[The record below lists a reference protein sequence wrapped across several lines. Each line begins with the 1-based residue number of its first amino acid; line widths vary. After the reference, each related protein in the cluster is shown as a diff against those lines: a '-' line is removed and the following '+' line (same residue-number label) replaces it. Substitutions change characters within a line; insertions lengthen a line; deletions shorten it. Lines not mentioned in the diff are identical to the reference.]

1 MRSRQR
7 LLVLVTSITVLGLA
21 SRTHGHALAW
31 EEVPAT
37 TEADLVAY
45 AIDDESHELL
55 RYAFADQ
62 SLRVVGVVRTAEGAT
77 LTEIEG
83 LAIVPGGLHAVAVWN
98 NEGSSNARLVNINL
112 LTAQATLMPCSIGYG
127 GVEGVCAFKD
137 GESWRV
143 LAIHTGSGESN
154 RGLLEINLQTGAGT
168 LLMSVARSYE
178 GLARTDAGELLAA
191 TDERVYVL
199 DPETGGETLVSGHG
213 SARIESIEYVAGDWE
228 TAIEIDGVD
237 ALWTEHGARIAFD
250 CAIDQLVVLQQD
262 GGGAAAI
269 STPLDGRSIR
279 AMTVV
284 TTKTDPASRIVISM
298 RD

>member
-7 LLVLVTSITVLGLA
+7 LLALVASITVLGLA
-21 SRTHGHALAW
+21 SRTHGHAL

-37 TEADLVAY
+37 TDADLVAY

-62 SLRVVGVVRTAEGAT
+62 SLRVVGVVRTSDGAT

-83 LAIVPGGLHAVAVWN
+83 MAIVPGGLHAVAVWN
-98 NEGSSNARLVNINL
+98 HEGSSDARLVNINL
-112 LTAQATLMPCSIGYG
+112 LTAVATLLPCTIGFG
-127 GVEGVCAFKD
+127 GVEGLCAFED
-137 GESWRV
+137 VDSWRV

-154 RGLLEINLQTGAGT
+154 RGLLEIDQQSGAGT
-168 LLMSVARSYE
+168 LLMSVTRSYE
-178 GLARTDAGELLAA
+178 GLARTDSGELLAA
-191 TDERVYVL
+191 TDERVYAL
-199 DPETGGETLVSGHG
+199 DPGTGAETLVSGHG
-213 SARIESIEYVAGDWE
+213 SARIESLEYVAGDWE

-237 ALWTEHGARIAFD
+237 TSWTEQGARIAFE
-250 CAIDQLVVLQQD
+250 CAVDQLVVLQPN
-262 GGGAAAI
+262 GGGTATIA
-269 STPLDGRSIR
+269 TPLDGRSIR